1 MQSDDL
7 IQQWKKAVSEKN
19 LPNTDHFKKL
29 PLAKAEKLDEEILSL
44 HNHYSECIDCLS
56 CANCCKTT
64 VTVFNNEDVGRAS
77 RALALSRKEFIKKYL
92 IEDQG
97 EYTTITTPCPFL
109 LPDNKCGI
117 YEARP
122 HACRSFPH
130 TGRPHFLNRLK
141 AHQQNLRVCS
151 ITYHVLKDY
160 TT

>member
-7 IQQWKKAVSEKN
+7 IQQWRDALNAGQLPDLKKTIPQPH
-19 LPNTDHFKKL
+19 PNPAELDKKMLARHEHF
-29 PLAKAEKLDEEILSL
+29 S
-44 HNHYSECIDCLS
+44 SCIDCLA

-97 EYTTITTPCPFL
+97 EYTTISTPCPFL

-141 AHQQNLRVCS
+141 AHQQNLRVCP
-151 ITYHVLKDY
+151 ITYHVLVNLNY
-160 TT
+160 